1 MRAPRPAA
9 NLFSAERA
17 AVCAE
22 DFQFWP
28 HSNFAPLT
36 IGVYL
41 EDVHPDSGPM
51 KIVPLSHWNQLH
63 PLEDENGQWTAVLPD
78 DAVETIPTEA
88 AVPLARPPRGP
99 RSCGA
104 SPVGL
109 SRNA

>member
-9 NLFSAERA
+9 DLFSAERA

-51 KIVPLSHWNQLH
+51 KIVPLSREYRDLPAHRGQLF
-63 PLEDENGQWTAVLPD
+63 NM
-78 DAVETIPTEA
+78 
-88 AVPLARPPRGP
+88 
-99 RSCGA
+99 
-104 SPVGL
+104 
-109 SRNA
+109 